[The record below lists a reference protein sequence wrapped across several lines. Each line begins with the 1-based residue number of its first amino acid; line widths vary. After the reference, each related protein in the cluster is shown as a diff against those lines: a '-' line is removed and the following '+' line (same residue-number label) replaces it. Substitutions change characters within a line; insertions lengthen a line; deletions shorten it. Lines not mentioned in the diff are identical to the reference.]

1 MASSTMNELRTGCRR
16 GNVAAL
22 DALLYHC
29 ADGVYAM
36 ALTAVD
42 DEATA
47 QELVRE
53 VWRRQ
58 LATLKGLRFEAD
70 PAQQLWRLAERTLA
84 ERIGREDARRARR
97 AVMAEDGTTGI
108 EGISVPRA
116 VLEELSAL
124 THSEADVIRD
134 RWRTRRTAFR
144 AGIAGLL
151 VIALGVWAAVF
162 YQRAQTTGGI
172 AELQYECLRMRIT
185 HQELPVAVREIIFQL
200 DDPTGADKET
210 AADCERVLLVLE
222 EIANAETLAQVNG
235 LRYVRER
242 VTRHDLPEFV
252 RAQEE
257 MFPEMASEL
266 MRVALALEEVE
277 NL

>member
-70 PAQQLWRLAERTLA
+70 AVAWFPPGTDLQPRLGDAEADGEGDLVEIAGVRYRVLATRDPA
-84 ERIGREDARRARR
+84 GRSRYLE
-97 AVMAEDGTTGI
+97 
-108 EGISVPRA
+108 A
-116 VLEELSAL
+116 VLK
-124 THSEADVIRD
+124 
-134 RWRTRRTAFR
+134 
-144 AGIAGLL
+144 
-151 VIALGVWAAVF
+151 
-162 YQRAQTTGGI
+162 
-172 AELQYECLRMRIT
+172 
-185 HQELPVAVREIIFQL
+185 QE
-200 DDPTGADKET
+200 K
-210 AADCERVLLVLE
+210 
-222 EIANAETLAQVNG
+222 
-235 LRYVRER
+235 
-242 VTRHDLPEFV
+242 
-252 RAQEE
+252 
-257 MFPEMASEL
+257 
-266 MRVALALEEVE
+266 
-277 NL
+277 

>member
-16 GNVAAL
+16 GNVSAL

-29 ADGVYAM
+29 ADAVYAM

-47 QELVRE
+47 QAIVRE

-58 LATLKGLRFEAD
+58 LAVLKGLRFEAD

-84 ERIGREDARRARR
+84 ERVGREEAHRARR
-97 AVMAEDGTTGI
+97 AVMADDGAIGI
-108 EGISVPRA
+108 EGISLPRA

-124 THSEADVIRD
+124 THAEADAIRD
-134 RWRTRRTAFR
+134 RWRVRRTALR
-144 AGIAGLL
+144 AGIAGLV

-162 YQRAQTTGGI
+162 YQRAQTTGSI
-172 AELQYECLRMRIT
+172 AELQYECLRARIAR
-185 HQELPVAVREIIFQL
+185 QELPVVMREIIFQL

-222 EIANAETLAQVNG
+222 EIGNAETLAQVNG

-242 VTRHDLPEFV
+242 VTRHGLPEFV
-252 RAQEE
+252 RSQEE
-257 MFPEMASEL
+257 TFPEMTGEL
-266 MRVALALEEVE
+266 MRVALVLEEVE